1 MFLFMTIRS
10 SNYFGARSKC
20 FVATDWSLIDTQTL
34 HALAISIPPK
44 SRLVKYSQM
53 HVYMAYLPTFGL
65 NFWKYT
71 SPIEHVG
78 LKPFLMTPPGP

>member
-1 MFLFMTIRS
+1 MFCRHGLESDRYANF
-10 SNYFGARSKC
+10 ARSGY
-20 FVATDWSLIDTQTL
+20 LN
-34 HALAISIPPK
+34 PPK

-78 LKPFLMTPPGP
+78 